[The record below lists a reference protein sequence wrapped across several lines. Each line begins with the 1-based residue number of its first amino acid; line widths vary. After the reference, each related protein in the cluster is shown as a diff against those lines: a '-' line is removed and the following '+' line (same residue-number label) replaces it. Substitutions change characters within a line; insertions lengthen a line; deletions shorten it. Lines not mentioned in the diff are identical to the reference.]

1 MGSKMG
7 RQHSAGCLRIRRWLT
22 RTRDHEYDANSP
34 RHTAKLE
41 KPIFSSDTESRT
53 VEPFNL
59 FLRMDPDFFYAVTS
73 CLFLDELP
81 RLCEVSQWFRERVCE
96 GNCAEHS
103 RGLRLSD
110 GLVRYLFEVDQERQ
124 FLLRESQRVAIEV
137 PHPHVYGHRAAVNPS
152 DRPITAGTPT
162 PHTAQSAS
170 YSPRAFAGEEHNQSN
185 RLPGGGYAGVASHLI
200 HDGGAAGE
208 TKPAAVFG
216 VHKYREVACGM
227 SPDARSSNVQE
238 GSGVVPTCTY
248 QMLPGE
254 QRRPVME
261 GLLQRLLTTKPRLRV
276 LVVNCKEDVPVANVL
291 AETLVR
297 QCQAIEICNILNGAG
312 SVHTVLTELLQ
323 KATHLRELS
332 IDSMLGWTDHE
343 MACVLA
349 SLFSASRSRLTS
361 IAISTD
367 VAVLVTG
374 AQIAKTRQVTGTAR
388 RSDRIAVCSVRRIHF
403 VPEGVFFRGR
413 LPVIIN
419 QLNRLRTL
427 FPNCD
432 LSLDGTMLLQMPTQS
447 RGDSDVKKVGPT
459 DDELLLNALF
469 NPGRIFERLDDA
481 SESIFHISRLAACD
495 FIADGVFEETCLQFS
510 VSQGIVVQHYG
521 EILNLQEPVLPSLGV
536 LAPPDWLASSAGAA
550 FRKRVQ
556 TFVDHLEAC
565 LLVLPVDCSGT
576 VEVLSEEVISFLR
589 ERRHKIV
596 GFELRRTST
605 VVPERATPAMTDL
618 LISNMFLETSSVL
631 RIARITCR
639 TRLEVH
645 QSFIAGIV
653 GLIKQTP
660 TLDVVEVSVVRSTS
674 EAHTP
679 QYRQQ
684 LDATRRD
691 LREMLSKGGF
701 YDREVNTERCDVLL
715 FFRKTKMPT
724 GAHNWKLHRKGY
736 DRGRFSKA

>member
-291 AETLVR
+291 AETL
-297 QCQAIEICNILNGAG
+297 
-312 SVHTVLTELLQ
+312 
-323 KATHLRELS
+323 
-332 IDSMLGWTDHE
+332 
-343 MACVLA
+343 
-349 SLFSASRSRLTS
+349 
-361 IAISTD
+361 
-367 VAVLVTG
+367 
-374 AQIAKTRQVTGTAR
+374 
-388 RSDRIAVCSVRRIHF
+388 
-403 VPEGVFFRGR
+403 
-413 LPVIIN
+413 
-419 QLNRLRTL
+419 
-427 FPNCD
+427 
-432 LSLDGTMLLQMPTQS
+432 MPTQS
-447 RGDSDVKKVGPT
+447 RGDSDVKKVGPM

>member
-7 RQHSAGCLRIRRWLT
+7 RQHSARCLRIRRWLT
-22 RTRDHEYDANSP
+22 RTRDHEHHANSP
-34 RHTAKLE
+34 LHTAKLE
-41 KPIFSSDTESRT
+41 KPIFPSDAESRA

-59 FLRMDPDFFYAVTS
+59 FLRMGPDFFYAVTS
-73 CLFLDELP
+73 CLYLDELP

-124 FLLRESQRVAIEV
+124 FLLRESQRVATAV
-137 PHPHVYGHRAAVNPS
+137 PHPDVYGHRAALNPS
-152 DRPITAGTPT
+152 DRPLTAGTPT
-162 PHTAQSAS
+162 PHTAKSAS
-170 YSPRAFAGEEHNQSN
+170 YNPRAFAGEEHNQSN
-185 RLPGGGYAGVASHLI
+185 RLPGGGYAGASSHLI

-216 VHKYREVACGM
+216 VHKCREVACGM
-227 SPDARSSNVQE
+227 STDARVSNVQE
-238 GSGVVPTCTY
+238 GSSVVSTCTY

-254 QRRPVME
+254 QRKPIME

-291 AETLVR
+291 AETL
-297 QCQAIEICNILNGAG
+297 
-312 SVHTVLTELLQ
+312 T
-323 KATHLRELS
+323 
-332 IDSMLGWTDHE
+332 
-343 MACVLA
+343 
-349 SLFSASRSRLTS
+349 
-361 IAISTD
+361 
-367 VAVLVTG
+367 
-374 AQIAKTRQVTGTAR
+374 
-388 RSDRIAVCSVRRIHF
+388 
-403 VPEGVFFRGR
+403 
-413 LPVIIN
+413 
-419 QLNRLRTL
+419 
-427 FPNCD
+427 
-432 LSLDGTMLLQMPTQS
+432 PTQR
-447 RGDSDVKKVGPT
+447 RGESDEKKVGPT
-459 DDELLLNALF
+459 DGELLLDALF

-481 SESIFHISRLAACD
+481 SESIFHVSRLAACD
-495 FIADGVFEETCLQFS
+495 FIADGVFEEACLQFS

-550 FRKRVQ
+550 FRKQVQ

-576 VEVLSEEVISFLR
+576 VEVLSEEVINFLR

-596 GFELRRTST
+596 GFELRQTST

-618 LISNMFLETSSVL
+618 LISNMFLETSSAL

-660 TLDVVEVSVVRSTS
+660 TLDVVEVSVVRSNS
-674 EAHTP
+674 EADTP
-679 QYRQQ
+679 QYRKQ

-715 FFRKTKMPT
+715 FFRKTKIPA
-724 GAHNWKLHRKGY
+724 GAHKWKLHRKGY